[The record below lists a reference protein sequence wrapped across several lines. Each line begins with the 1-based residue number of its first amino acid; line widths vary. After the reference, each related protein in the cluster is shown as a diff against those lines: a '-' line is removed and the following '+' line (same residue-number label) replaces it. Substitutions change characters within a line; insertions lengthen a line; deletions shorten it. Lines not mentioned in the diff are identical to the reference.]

1 MADMPESELD
11 AEAFYDAGDEGCSG
25 PTLRE
30 INALIEG
37 LEPGQTLE
45 VRTRD
50 PVGRSTLESWARL
63 RGHEVAATGAGAEA
77 DRWLLRR
84 GEIPRGV

>member
-1 MADMPESELD
+1 MPRSELAAD
-11 AEAFYDAGDEGCSG
+11 AFYDAGDEGCSG
-25 PTLRE
+25 PTLRD
-30 INALIEG
+30 INDLIEG

-50 PVGRSTLESWARL
+50 PVGRTTLEAWARMK
-63 RGHEVAATGAGAEA
+63 GHDVAKTEGGSEA